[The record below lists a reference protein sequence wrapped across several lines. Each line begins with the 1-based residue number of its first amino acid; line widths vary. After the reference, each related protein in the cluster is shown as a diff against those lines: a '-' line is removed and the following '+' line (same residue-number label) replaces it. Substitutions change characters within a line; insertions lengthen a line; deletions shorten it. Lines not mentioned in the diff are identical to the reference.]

1 MTFENILI
9 NTNEV
14 PLNKWIKTEYKAPT
28 LLEEAY
34 DLVRKVLVEL
44 INESVAPTPKADTKN
59 KEYDINELTKYEN
72 KTEKL
77 FDEIESNLF
86 GAGGYISDF
95 IYSKIHNEPFKPK
108 DIDLFINE
116 DWLADI
122 LWILLDKKKKRKT
135 KYTRFMSKYNNA
147 DALYHILGEKLKVYF
162 PDCIWEE
169 ASEFHYST
177 KYISK
182 IFRFT
187 YKGTPIELIV
197 CDGFRILNFDIS
209 FRLAYY
215 SKKHIFV
222 NELGLKDI
230 HNKVLRVINTQAP
243 VSTLIR
249 LYDFKQRY
257 NFSIDS
263 FSLMLLLDAVTASK
277 LPYKTFLTKIKKHKK
292 YTPEILDEIM
302 SNKHSFNIVRIR
314 KRYKRKNKSKTQK
327 TEKLIEFPIKHFTDY
342 KYSLRKI
349 YSKIP
354 LLRWIPM
361 SLTYNKIEYFLK
373 NVPIHSFTFKRP
385 TNWFSDDIFRKGK
398 EYNSTFE
405 EWISYLTISQ
415 YRYGNTITS
424 NTIQI
429 IEDAVYK
436 NKTVSKTKK
445 IKNTSSLL
453 PFIATKDKFKFQ
465 LVFTNLDYLI
475 MNNTVKLHLNT
486 NRYTEEFM
494 IHINTKNKELSIRQ
508 LCPSGTYLGF
518 VGEVYNS
525 FVEQLKLKLG
535 LQNYTVITKIS
546 YEDFYNLKE
555 IDYYSLNITPA
566 KLLDAAMS
574 SQN

>member
-1 MTFENILI
+1 MTFENVLI
-9 NTNEV
+9 NTTEV
-14 PLNKWIKTEYKAPT
+14 PLNRWIKTEYKAPA
-28 LLEEAY
+28 LLEDVY
-34 DLVRKVLVEL
+34 GLVRELLIEL
-44 INESVAPTPKADTKN
+44 INEPVSPISKKDIDN
-59 KEYDINELTKYEN
+59 KENNNVDVVKFNSNTVSLTK
-72 KTEKL
+72 
-77 FDEIESNLF
+77 EIEDNLF

-95 IYSKIHNEPFKPK
+95 IYSKVHNEPFKPK
-108 DIDLFINE
+108 DIDLFLNE
-116 DWLADI
+116 DWIDDI
-122 LWILLDKKKKRKT
+122 LWRVFKNNKNSKSKRAT
-135 KYTRFMSKYNNA
+135 TKYNNT

-197 CDGFRILNFDIS
+197 CDGFRILNFDLS

-215 SKKHIFV
+215 SKKHIFI

-230 HNKVLRVINTQAP
+230 NNKVLRVINTQAP
-243 VSTLIR
+243 ISTLIR
-249 LYDFKQRY
+249 LYDFKIRY

-263 FSLMLLLDAVTASK
+263 FSLMLLLDAVTASR
-277 LPYKTFLTKIKKHKK
+277 LPYKTFLKKIKKHKK
-292 YTPEILDEIM
+292 YTPEIQDEIM
-302 SNKHSFNIVRIR
+302 SNKHSFNLVKIR
-314 KRYKRKNKSKTQK
+314 KRFTRKNKSKSQK
-327 TEKLIEFPIKHFTDY
+327 TQKLIEFPIKHFKDY

-354 LLRWIPM
+354 ILRWIPM

-385 TNWFSDDIFRKGK
+385 TNWFSDEIFKKGK

-405 EWISYLTISQ
+405 EWINYLVITQ
-415 YRYGNTITS
+415 YQYGNTITD

-436 NKTVSKTKK
+436 NIIESKSKEF
-445 IKNTSSLL
+445 KNASTLL
-453 PFIATKDKFKFQ
+453 PLIATKEKLNFR
-465 LVFTNLDYLI
+465 LVYNNLDYLLI
-475 MNNTVKLHLNT
+475 SNAVKLHLNSKG
-486 NRYTEEFM
+486 YTEEFM
-494 IHINTKNKELSIRQ
+494 IHINTKNKEFAIRQ
-508 LCPSGTYLGF
+508 LCPSDTYLGF

-535 LQNYTVITKIS
+535 LQDYTVITNVS
-546 YEDFYNLKE
+546 YEEFYNLKE
-555 IDYYSLNITPA
+555 IDYSSLNMTPA
-566 KLLDAAMS
+566 KLLGAAMKH
-574 SQN
+574 